1 MADKPK
7 ARVKIDT
14 KTLQAFSEKVGK
26 IRNPFS
32 KDEADKLGKAVV
44 EEMKDMISKG
54 TSPIAGYG
62 RFPGYLHA
70 GEKGKYPEKARRDYP
85 SKRSRPVNL
94 YLSGDQMRSLT
105 SKPFAR
111 GKGWGV
117 EVGYWDSLSKKK
129 EEGHRVGVNG
139 QPSRPTIPQAGE
151 RFAQRILTI
160 CYEHLRNSILRTV
173 KGK

>member
-1 MADKPK
+1 MAKPK

-26 IRNPFS
+26 LRNPFS
-32 KDEADKLGKAVV
+32 KEEAKAMGEAVV
-44 EEMKDMISKG
+44 GEMKDMISKG
-54 TSPIAGYG
+54 ISPIAGNG

-70 GEKGKYPEKARRDYP
+70 NTKGKYPEKARKDYP

-94 YLSGDQMRSLT
+94 HLSGDQLHSLV
-105 SKPFAR
+105 SKPYQAR
-111 GKGWGV
+111 KGWGV

-129 EEGHRVGVNG
+129 EEGHRVGVHG
-139 QPSRPTIPQAGE
+139 QPSRPTIPQDGE
-151 RFAQRILTI
+151 RFALRITEL
-160 CYEHLRNSILRTV
+160 CYEHLRNSVLRIV